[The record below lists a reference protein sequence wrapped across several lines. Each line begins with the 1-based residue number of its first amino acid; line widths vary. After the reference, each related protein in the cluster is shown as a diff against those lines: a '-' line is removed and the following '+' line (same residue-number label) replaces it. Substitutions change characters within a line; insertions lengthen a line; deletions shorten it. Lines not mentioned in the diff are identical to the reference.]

1 MIALWIIGYL
11 LIGRLFYFID
21 VKLGGL
27 PSKCEDSED
36 YALKGISIVL
46 WPFIFLAQLAEKLFS
61 FIGRLIP

>member
-1 MIALWIIGYL
+1 MTVLWIIGYL

-21 VKLGGL
+21 MKLGGL
-27 PSKCEDSED
+27 PSKCEDSDD
-36 YALKGISIVL
+36 YALKGVPIVL